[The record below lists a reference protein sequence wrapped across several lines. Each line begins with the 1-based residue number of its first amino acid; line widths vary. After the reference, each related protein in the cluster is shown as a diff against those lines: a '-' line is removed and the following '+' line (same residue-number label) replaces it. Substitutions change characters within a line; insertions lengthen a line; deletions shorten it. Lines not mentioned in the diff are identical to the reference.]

1 MSKLEKLLEKIKN
14 NPKAVRFDELDR
26 ILTAAGFVR
35 RQPKSGSSHYV
46 YQREEKT
53 ICVPFRQP
61 HVLRIY
67 VELAIELIDDCFGEQ
82 EGSES
87 DEEGF

>member
-14 NPKAVRFDELDR
+14 NPKSVRFDELDR

-53 ICVPFRQP
+53 MIG
-61 HVLRIY
+61 
-67 VELAIELIDDCFGEQ
+67 DCFGEQ